1 MGTTKS
7 NLGSYLTS
15 EGLRPEETDFG
26 FVFEYQKLTFF
37 IFWDDDDN
45 QYLKLALPGIYNV
58 DDNNREDAIV
68 AANEVNIEWKVI
80 KTVVLSDEVW
90 VVAEQLIDKDPNLSD
105 LVSRTIKILVS
116 GRESFYEHLENI

>member
-45 QYLKLALPGIYNV
+45 QYLKIALPGIYNV
-58 DDNNREDAIV
+58 DDNNREDALA

-90 VVAEQLIDKDPNLSD
+90 VVAEQLIDKDPNMAD
-105 LVSRTIKILVS
+105 LVPRTIQILVS
-116 GRESFYEHLENI
+116 GRESFYEHLENL